1 MAVTTPVSNRQQIWL
16 GLGAN
21 LDCPSVR
28 LDEAVERLSRL
39 AECRLLGRSA
49 WFGSRAWGVEDQPDF
64 VNGCVLIET
73 CLTPLALLLQCQA
86 IERGMGRQRIR
97 RWGERRIDID
107 LLCHQGAA
115 LTTPELILPHPW
127 LEQRAFVLAPLADL
141 SPRLVLPSTTP
152 VQQALRRLM
161 AGHAEPPVWRLPG
174 N

>member
-1 MAVTTPVSNRQQIWL
+1 M
-16 GLGAN
+16 
-21 LDCPSVR
+21 
-28 LDEAVERLSRL
+28 DEAVERLSQL

-64 VNGCVLIET
+64 VNGCVLVEAG
-73 CLTPLALLLQCQA
+73 LTPLELLLQCQA
-86 IERGMGRQRIR
+86 IERDMGRQRTR

-107 LLCHQGAA
+107 LLCHRGAA

-141 SPRLVLPSTTP
+141 SPQLVLPSATP
-152 VQQALRRLM
+152 VQQALQQLL
-161 AGHAEPPVWRLPG
+161 AGEAEPSVWRLPA